1 VETQADLLPMFQK
14 GNIVQKPFDL
24 EVLFEPTWIAIPVGG
39 DSMKQFNQFAW
50 VNLGQALAPLRSLSM
65 RPNDD
70 YVDYSVIL
78 LRALRW
84 LNAVLYDSIVP
95 LDTCKPAARKL
106 EGEVREHQRYLEN
119 HQDPGAR
126 DMYVIGS
133 QERMIDVYAGEFL
146 TILNAELEKLS
157 VYQVAKK
164 RIYDTNDLI
173 QHAHKLFS
181 EVVIKRL
188 PEAAKTDIDAAG
200 RCLAFEV
207 PTAAAFHILRASE
220 AVMGLYYSVL
230 TNGRTF
236 KADKVMR
243 NWGAYIEALRKHGAE
258 KKVTE
263 ILDHIRAE
271 YRNPITHPED
281 TLTLDEAL
289 DLFNAEVSSISQII
303 SQVILKSPPEAR
315 ETIER

>member
-1 VETQADLLPMFQK
+1 
-14 GNIVQKPFDL
+14 VQKPFIL
-24 EVLFEPTWIAIPVGG
+24 EELLEPIWIAIPVGDG
-39 DSMKQFNQFAW
+39 SMKQFNQFAW
-50 VNLGQALAPLRSLSM
+50 VSMGQGLAPLRSLSM

-78 LRALRW
+78 LRARRW
-84 LNAVLYDSIVP
+84 LTSVLYDGIVP

-106 EGEVREHQRYLEN
+106 DDQVRELQQYLES
-119 HQDPGAR
+119 HQDPDTR
-126 DMYVIGS
+126 DMYAIGS
-133 QERMIDVYAGEFL
+133 QERLIDVYTGEFL

-173 QHAHKLFS
+173 QNAHKLFS
-181 EVVIKRL
+181 EAVVKRL
-188 PEAAKTDIDAAG
+188 PGAAKTDTDAAG
-200 RCLAFEV
+200 KCLAFEV

-236 KADKVMR
+236 KSDKVMR
-243 NWGAYIEALRKHGAE
+243 NWGAYIEALRKNGAE

-303 SQVILKSPPEAR
+303 SQVILKSSQQP
-315 ETIER
+315 